1 MIFSDYFLIIDKI
14 ALSFNSLVL
23 FLFFWYLLYIVKK
36 HHFGYCFSLLFIIS
50 ACSNHLSL
58 FKLQHLK
65 LWWENHQRLALNKIL
80 KAWDEIS
87 DGDFWMFELVF
98 LREILISLVHF
109 LQLSLEAI
117 SVIFVMIGL
126 LKTLLVL
133 V

>member
-1 MIFSDYFLIIDKI
+1 MPNIALKSICLVSLNNCFLQLIDLNMIICCYYILYREMIFSDYFLIIDKI

-65 LWWENHQRLALNKIL
+65 L
-80 KAWDEIS
+80 
-87 DGDFWMFELVF
+87 
-98 LREILISLVHF
+98 
-109 LQLSLEAI
+109 
-117 SVIFVMIGL
+117 
-126 LKTLLVL
+126 
-133 V
+133 